1 MRCFY
6 LVRAERVEPSSLAWK
21 AGILPLYDARMS
33 LYYNSGWVVW
43 KDKNVSL
50 NNALVLI

>member
-1 MRCFY
+1 MAIFL

-33 LYYNSGWVVW
+33 LHYNSGW
-43 KDKNVSL
+43 
-50 NNALVLI
+50 